1 MDDFIQMRSHKK
13 RYREE
18 YPTYTVVPVLIGD
31 NFSET
36 DPVYEEAI
44 ERGILVGSPS
54 GKGYTVRDS

>member
-1 MDDFIQMRSHKK
+1 MDDIVQIFNHEQ
-13 RYREE
+13 RYGEE

-36 DPVYEEAI
+36 DAAFKKAI
-44 ERGILVGSPS
+44 KWDILVGSPS